1 MSIKEREWTNK
12 DGSITRVWVSGYNDA
27 NGKWKTKQFN
37 KKKDA
42 QAHQDSV
49 KTDVRKGIHIADSEG
64 IPIEQPGRVGLD
76 KCEAEGV
83 TPRPLLAPG
92 ARDRRPVALRFILPP

>member
-49 KTDVRKGIHIADSEG
+49 KTDVERTAAPVAQPIGLAASPEIA
-64 IPIEQPGRVGLD
+64 
-76 KCEAEGV
+76 CEAIVCVAAGWF
-83 TPRPLLAPG
+83 
-92 ARDRRPVALRFILPP
+92 RR